1 MNIKIVA
8 ILPFFHYTFI
18 ILMWQ
23 FPYCNAKSSHSHYC
37 IMKNCDIFHI
47 IIHVFKLT
55 FTLKVW
61 YVFFGEASNSELAL
75 KA

>member
-37 IMKNCDIFHI
+37 IMKNCDIY
-47 IIHVFKLT
+47 
-55 FTLKVW
+55 FT
-61 YVFFGEASNSELAL
+61 
-75 KA
+75 